1 MLPECSASQIYGDR
15 VMLIMLIRYEQF
27 KSQSQKL
34 WAYVGLEEFHVA
46 LEIMSWL
53 RKSIVLE

>member
-1 MLPECSASQIYGDR
+1 
-15 VMLIMLIRYEQF
+15 MLIMLIRYEQF